1 MHTPYQFCGTIT
13 LFRPVE
19 GALECSL
26 NEKSLLVRRPL
37 KFYCHYE
44 EPIYQF
50 SELLHI
56 LTIRNMGFWFRG
68 FIRGNKPKYANF
80 KICPKRARKWY
91 LCETI
96 VYFTTLGIV
105 GHKMWSLFLIL
116 GTWSSIFF
124 ALQIT
129 KNIRFREQLGR
140 KGRKY
145 LEKENMFMWG
155 TWKRKKTLKEGKY
168 SSAEEKEN
176 EENILIRK
184 LFL

>member
-1 MHTPYQFCGTIT
+1 MK
-13 LFRPVE
+13 
-19 GALECSL
+19 
-26 NEKSLLVRRPL
+26 NLLVRRPL

-44 EPIYQF
+44 DSIYQF

-105 GHKMWSLFLIL
+105 GNKMWSLFLIL

-129 KNIRFREQLGR
+129 KNIRFREQLGTR
-140 KGRKY
+140 GENILRRKICLCGGHGKGRKH
-145 LEKENMFMWG
+145 
-155 TWKRKKTLKEGKY
+155 
-168 SSAEEKEN
+168 
-176 EENILIRK
+176 
-184 LFL
+184 